1 MDVKFE
7 RPAEEA
13 LAYIMRDD
21 EDLGYKVLAR
31 LKKLKIDPYPHSF
44 GDVTINSETVQF
56 LKDQG
61 FDVRKLRC
69 SEFDKYRV
77 FYFVDEK
84 VELVVICEIIKRT
97 DDTYNEKALHIIRIQ
112 EAYRKHYKLISGNRR

>member
-1 MDVKFE
+1 MNVKFE
-7 RPAEEA
+7 RSAEEA

-31 LKKLKIDPYPHSF
+31 LKKLKADPYPHSF

-56 LKDQG
+56 FKDQG

-69 SEFDKYRV
+69 SEFDRYRV

-84 VELVVICEIIKRT
+84 AELIVICEIIKRT
-97 DDTYNEKALHIIRIQ
+97 DDTYNEKAPHIIRIK
-112 EAYRKHYKLISGNRR
+112 EAYRKHYNLISGNRS